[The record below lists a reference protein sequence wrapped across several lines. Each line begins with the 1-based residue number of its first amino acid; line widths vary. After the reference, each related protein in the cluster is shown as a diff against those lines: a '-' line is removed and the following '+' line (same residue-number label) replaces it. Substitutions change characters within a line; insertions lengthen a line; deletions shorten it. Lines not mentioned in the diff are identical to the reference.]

1 MTKKANVMS
10 LLSLLFT
17 LLLLASSCQED
28 EPVLPQDESDQA
40 VLRTYLNISLEAIPN
55 YANPVLPAHYGPNVL
70 NTDNSSTLNP
80 LTDNG
85 ALLGRVLFYD
95 KQLSLNQTVS
105 CASCHLQSNGF
116 TDARVLSPGF
126 AGGLTGKHSM
136 RLANARFYAGR
147 SMFWDKRARDLEDQV
162 IQPIKDH
169 VEMGFDAAGGG
180 MPALVSRMKNLP
192 YYPVLFR
199 RAFGSE
205 EITEDQLRRA
215 LAQFVRSIVS
225 VNSKFDAGFSQVF
238 NPATPGGGLGLPF
251 PNFSPEENLGKQL
264 FLQPL
269 APGVGSC
276 ASCHTPPTFSLTPT
290 SLSNGINAG
299 ETVIFKS
306 PSLKNAGL
314 TGPYMHGGQLATL
327 EEVIEHYNSGIQ
339 DGPALDPR
347 LRMPPPP
354 QTQQPP
360 QPARLNLTAP
370 QKAALVAFL
379 HTLTDTDL
387 ITDARFSD
395 PFIR

>member
-1 MTKKANVMS
+1 MLTRLYFPATN
-10 LLSLLFT
+10 LLLAAF
-17 LLLLASSCQED
+17 LLLASACQKD
-28 EPVLPQDESDQA
+28 EPTLPQAEADQA
-40 VLRTYLNISLEAIPN
+40 ILRTYLNISLDAIPN
-55 YANPVLPAHYGPNVL
+55 YANPVMPAHYGPNVL
-70 NTDNSSTLNP
+70 NTDNSNTLNP

-95 KQLSLNQTVS
+95 KQLSLNQTIS

-116 TDARVLSPGF
+116 TDARVLSTGF
-126 AGGLTGKHSM
+126 AGGLTSKHSM

-147 SMFWDKRARDLEDQV
+147 TMFWDKRARDLEDQV
-162 IQPIKDH
+162 TQPIKDH
-169 VEMGFDAAGGG
+169 VEM
-180 MPALVSRMKNLP
+180 
-192 YYPVLFR
+192 
-199 RAFGSE
+199 
-205 EITEDQLRRA
+205 EITEDNMRRA

-225 VNSKFDAGFSQVF
+225 VNSKFDTGFSQVF
-238 NPATPGGGLGLPF
+238 NPATPGGGLGQPF

-290 SLSNGINAG
+290 SLSNGLNAG
-299 ETVIFKS
+299 ETVVFKS
-306 PSLKNAGL
+306 PSLKNVGL
-314 TGPYMHGGQLATL
+314 TGPYMHAGQLATL

-360 QPARLNLTAP
+360 RPARLNLTAA

-379 HTLTDTDL
+379 QTLTDTDL
-387 ITDARFSD
+387 IADTRFSD